1 MDADNR
7 EARTFRAPAQLGK
20 WLLLAELI
28 LLFVSAVFAVMF
40 TRGDSSMDA
49 VSYFE
54 ISDAIHHHQW
64 SAMVNGYW
72 TPGYAILLSAGR
84 SITHGGADREWPV
97 ARFTNLF
104 LLGFFV
110 AAVLYLVKTLRAETS
125 RSAQLTEP
133 FDDGARLSR
142 LGLSV
147 AAVATII
154 ELLCNAYDAT
164 RINPDILVGALFI
177 LVVAF
182 LNKLQTRPR
191 FWHYFAL
198 GLLCGIGYLAKTIF
212 FPLTFVVIAAICFIG
227 PKRGKA
233 IAGALVAALVFSAL
247 AGPFVAALS
256 RSKGH
261 FSYGDSGHL
270 NYIWLVNGFPRPP
283 LLSITDGKVDTVQLG
298 LKHPVTVLQ
307 TDPFIASFAGQI
319 DGTYPLWTDASY
331 WLDGVKVPFSLKAAI
346 ARFLVNIK
354 NLFEILGDLVLSTAI
369 VIALVFAGWRGTR
382 WGSSLL
388 QHWPVLLVSTAMI
401 GAYMAVEVD
410 TRYIATAL
418 LVLYLVVL
426 SSLRFPDEARLRA
439 GIPTLLLAL
448 FAALAL
454 RQTAL
459 TLPVVVDAAKKHAA
473 MSAFTTRPYWMRPE
487 IEQAEAFH
495 ALDISAPYTTVACI
509 GSNDC
514 DNYWL
519 RLAGLHVISQ
529 AYYGLG
535 EIHRYWELSPERQ
548 QQVLRQLA
556 ATGATIAV
564 STSEMNAPL
573 PAGWTRLGG
582 SDVVVMP
589 LNYKQ

>member
-1 MDADNR
+1 MDVTNR
-7 EARTFRAPAQLGK
+7 EAHTLRGPARLGK

-28 LLFVSAVFAVMF
+28 LLLISAIFAVMF

-49 VSYFE
+49 ISYFE

-64 SAMVNGYW
+64 STMVNGYW

-84 SITHGGADREWPV
+84 HLAHAGAAREWPV

-104 LLGFFV
+104 LLALFV
-110 AAVLYLVKTLRAETS
+110 AAVLYLIKTLCPEGS
-125 RSAQLTEP
+125 KGGLLTDAI
-133 FDDGARLSR
+133 DDGARLSR

-147 AAVATII
+147 VAVATII
-154 ELLCNAYDAT
+154 ELSGNAYDAT
-164 RINPDILVGALFI
+164 RINPDILVGALFV
-177 LVVAF
+177 LVVAV
-182 LNKLQTRPR
+182 LNKLQMRPKI
-191 FWHYFAL
+191 WHYFAL
-198 GLLCGIGYLAKTIF
+198 GLLCGIGYLAKAIF
-212 FPLTFVVIAAICFIG
+212 FPLTLVVIAAVCFIG

-233 IAGALVAALVFSAL
+233 IAGALVATLVFSAL
-247 AGPFVAALS
+247 AGPFIAALS

-283 LLSITDGKVDTVQLG
+283 LLPVTDGKVDTVQLG
-298 LKHPVTVLQ
+298 LKHPVTVLE
-307 TDPFIASFAGQI
+307 TNPFIASFGGQI
-319 DGTYPLWTDASY
+319 DGMYPLWTDASY
-331 WLDGVKVPFSLKAAI
+331 WLDGVKVPFSLKAAV

-354 NLFEILGDLVLSTAI
+354 NLFEILGDLILSTAI
-369 VIALVFAGWRGTR
+369 VLALVFAGWRETR
-382 WGSSLL
+382 WRSALL
-388 QHWPVLLVSTAMI
+388 QHWPGLLVSIAMI

-410 TRYIATAL
+410 TRYIATVL

-426 SSLRFPDEARLRA
+426 SSLHFPDTAGLRT

-454 RQTAL
+454 RQTAS
-459 TLPVVVDAAKKHAA
+459 TLPVIVDAAKKHAIT
-473 MSAFTTRPYWMRPE
+473 SAFTARPYWMRPE

-495 ALDISAPYTTVACI
+495 ALGISAPNTTVACI

-519 RLAGLHVISQ
+519 RLAGLHVISE

-548 QQVLRQLA
+548 QQVLRRLA
-556 ATGATIAV
+556 GTGATIAI
-564 STSEMNAPL
+564 STSEVNAPL
-573 PAGWTRLGG
+573 PAGWTRLAG
-582 SDVVVMP
+582 SNVIVMP
-589 LNYKQ
+589 LNGKE